1 MSPVLGSV
9 VIELHILIV
18 GNVGQAPAGYRLFV
32 LDWSSG
38 RVGILRYLERKKKYE
53 TFYYEAMAEACFRLK
68 CFY

>member
-1 MSPVLGSV
+1 MMSPVLGSV

-38 RVGILRYLERKKKYE
+38 RVGILRYLERTKI
-53 TFYYEAMAEACFRLK
+53 
-68 CFY
+68 